1 MKLRIQGNS
10 LRFRLTQTEVACLH
24 DSGRV
29 EAAVRFPAG
38 RDLRYAIE
46 CSPDAAE
53 VSVDYACNSISVLL
67 PRAVATAWAES
78 SQVSIVGSRHLSVQ
92 VLVEKDFQ
100 CLHKPAERD
109 PDAYA
114 NPLAARQPVS

>member
-1 MKLRIQGNS
+1 MKLRIQENS
-10 LRFRLTQTEVACLH
+10 VRFRLTQKEVACLH

-29 EAAVRFPAG
+29 EAAIRFPPG
-38 RDLRYAIE
+38 RELRYAIAS
-46 CSPDAAE
+46 SPHVAD
-53 VSVDYACNSISVLL
+53 VSVDYECDSICVLL

-78 SQVSIVGSRHLSVQ
+78 SEVSIVGSPHLNVQ

-109 PDAYA
+109 PDAYPH
-114 NPLAARQPVS
+114 PLAARRPIF

>member
-24 DSGRV
+24 DRGRV

-53 VSVDYACNSISVLL
+53 LSVDYACNSISVLL

-109 PDAYA
+109 PDAYP
-114 NPLAARQPVS
+114 NPLDAPRPVS

>member
-10 LRFRLTQTEVACLH
+10 LRFRLTKKEVACLH

-38 RDLRYAIE
+38 RDLRYSVAS
-46 CSPDAAE
+46 SPDAAE
-53 VSVDYACNSISVLL
+53 VSVDYSCDSICVLL
-67 PRAVATAWAES
+67 PREVATAWTES
-78 SQVSIVGSRHLSVQ
+78 SQVSIRGSRNQGVEI
-92 VLVEKDFQ
+92 LVAKDFQ

-109 PDAYA
+109 PDGYPH
-114 NPLAARQPVS
+114 PLAARQRAS